1 MHLYMYWWEIG
12 ATFFLVLMTYP
23 HISILLAALCHEK
36 RNHVRYIFVGKF
48 CILKLYFFLG
58 RSTFNSFRTV
68 HSYMGP
74 LTSEEMELNVNWLQN
89 FKLIIFTWQSID
101 LALIMNA
108 KQLKL
113 FWWYSN
119 LVYYRLT
126 KDHFDCNLLHK
137 CMNQWNLALTKDL
150 EWRTLKLKTI
160 SV

>member
-1 MHLYMYWWEIG
+1 MLSLEERLTHFHQTFYTIPLPFNSCKRARSVHTRYYLTFCIEMHVYMYWWEIG

-68 HSYMGP
+68 HSYTGP

-101 LALIMNA
+101 LALILNA

-113 FWWYSN
+113 FW
-119 LVYYRLT
+119 
-126 KDHFDCNLLHK
+126 
-137 CMNQWNLALTKDL
+137 
-150 EWRTLKLKTI
+150 
-160 SV
+160 